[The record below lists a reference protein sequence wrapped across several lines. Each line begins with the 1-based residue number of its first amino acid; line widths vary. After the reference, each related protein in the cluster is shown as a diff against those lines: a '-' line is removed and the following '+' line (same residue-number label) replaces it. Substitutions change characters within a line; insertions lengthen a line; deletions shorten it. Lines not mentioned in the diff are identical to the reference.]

1 MNNHRLTV
9 CFTVAVALILLV
21 PAYPA
26 QSQTYCVY
34 NVQLRTDGSAVW
46 TVTQF
51 SGANATV
58 ESWESF
64 QQKIYNLV
72 DSASTITHRAM
83 DIDGASLQIN
93 TTLSLDSKTTEY
105 TFVWRNFSELQS
117 GELSFGD
124 VFAVN
129 NFFGQLFGD
138 AALQLSYPQDFTV
151 KSVYPPPY
159 ERQDELHA
167 LKWARTQ
174 DLAGGN
180 TRIILMPAHNIISNT
195 VPRQIDFIVIAL
207 LAVGISVP
215 LLGFYVFKKRKSN
228 DKSAELTMPE
238 LSVIETEEDKVLKL
252 LKTSGGTMRQ
262 SDITERLGFSKAK
275 TSQLLTALEGKG
287 KLARYKKGRDKIV
300 TLNGRENKP

>member
-34 NVQLRTDGSAVW
+34 NVHVRSDGSAAW

-51 SGANATV
+51 SSANATV

-64 QQKIYNLV
+64 QQKIFGLV
-72 DSASTITHRAM
+72 DSASAITHRAM
-83 DIDGASLQIN
+83 DIDEASLQIN
-93 TTLSLDSKTTEY
+93 TTLSLESKTTEY
-105 TFVWRNFSELQS
+105 TFVWRNFSTVGNEI
-117 GELSFGD
+117 SFGD

-138 AALQLSYPQDFTV
+138 AALQVSYPQDFMV

-159 ERQDELHA
+159 ERQDELHT

-180 TRIILMPAHNIISNT
+180 TRIVLMPDETVISNT
-195 VPRQIDFIVIAL
+195 VPRQTDFIVIAL

-215 LLGFYVFKKRKSN
+215 LLGFYTFKKRRST
-228 DKSAELTMPE
+228 DKAATLTVPE
-238 LSVIETEEDKVLKL
+238 VSVIETEEDKILKL

-300 TLNGRENKP
+300 TLNGRETKP

>member
-1 MNNHRLTV
+1 MYTTV
-9 CFTVAVALILLV
+9 QVR
-21 PAYPA
+21 
-26 QSQTYCVY
+26 S
-34 NVQLRTDGSAVW
+34 DGSAVW

-51 SGANATV
+51 SSANATV

-64 QQKIYNLV
+64 QQKIFDLV

-83 DIDGASLQIN
+83 DIDEASLQIN
-93 TTLSLDSKTTEY
+93 TTLSLESKTTEY
-105 TFVWRNFSELQS
+105 TFVWRNFSIV
-117 GELSFGD
+117 GNELSFGD

-138 AALQLSYPQDFTV
+138 AALQVSYPQDFTV

-159 ERQDELHA
+159 ERQDELHT

-174 DLAGGN
+174 DLAGSN
-180 TRIILMPAHNIISNT
+180 TRIILTPDDFITTNI
-195 VPRQIDFIVIAL
+195 PRQTDFIVIAL

-215 LLGFYVFKKRKSN
+215 LLGFYAFKKRRN
-228 DKSAELTMPE
+228 NGKSAAFAVAEA
-238 LSVIETEEDKVLKL
+238 SVIETEEDKILKL

-287 KLARYKKGRDKIV
+287 NLARYKKGRDKIV
-300 TLNGRENKP
+300 TLNGRETKP

>member
-9 CFTVAVALILLV
+9 CFTVAVALILLAPV
-21 PAYPA
+21 YPA

-34 NVQLRTDGSAVW
+34 NVRLRSDGSAVW

-51 SGANATV
+51 SSANATV

-64 QQKIYNLV
+64 QRKIFDLV
-72 DSASTITHRAM
+72 DSASIITHRAM

-93 TTLSLDSKTTEY
+93 TTLSLESKTTEY
-105 TFVWRNFSELQS
+105 TFVWRNFSIVGNEI
-117 GELSFGD
+117 SFGD

-129 NFFGQLFGD
+129 NFFGLLFGD
-138 AALQLSYPQDFTV
+138 AALQVSYPQDFTV

-159 ERQDELHA
+159 ERQDELHT

-174 DLAGGN
+174 DLAGSN
-180 TRIILMPAHNIISNT
+180 TRIVLMPDENFISNT
-195 VPRQIDFIVIAL
+195 VPTQTDLVVIAL

-215 LLGFYVFKKRKSN
+215 LLGFYAFKKLRNKGN
-228 DKSAELTMPE
+228 SAVPAAAEA
-238 LSVIETEEDKVLKL
+238 SVIETEDDKVLKI

-300 TLNGRENKP
+300 TLNGREK

>member
-9 CFTVAVALILLV
+9 CFTVAVALILLA
-21 PAYPA
+21 PAYSA

-34 NVQLRTDGSAVW
+34 NVRLRSDGSAVW

-51 SGANATV
+51 SSANATV

-64 QQKIYNLV
+64 QQKIFDLV

-83 DIDGASLQIN
+83 DIDAASLQIN
-93 TTLSLDSKTTEY
+93 TTLSLESKTTEY
-105 TFVWRNFSELQS
+105 MFVWRNFSEIQN

-159 ERQDELHA
+159 ERQDELQT

-180 TRIILMPAHNIISNT
+180 TRIILTPDENVINNT
-195 VPRQIDFIVIAL
+195 VPRQTEFIVITL
-207 LAVGISVP
+207 LACGDFSSSS
-215 LLGFYVFKKRKSN
+215 GFLCLQETKK
-228 DKSAELTMPE
+228 
-238 LSVIETEEDKVLKL
+238 
-252 LKTSGGTMRQ
+252 Q
-262 SDITERLGFSKAK
+262 
-275 TSQLLTALEGKG
+275 
-287 KLARYKKGRDKIV
+287 
-300 TLNGRENKP
+300 